1 MLAPIDLNCVQVNSI
16 SVTDSKIISIADVR
30 RLLEERFPQTAPQR
44 ERFWETL
51 WGRLDEKEGGLPL
64 GCVSEVCSGLA
75 CGRMFLDGVLETAR
89 RRSEWIGLI
98 EEHTFDFTGS
108 RSEGCSRS
116 AGWEKLLVV
125 SVPNPEQ
132 AVKAADLLVRDGNL
146 PVVLLDLQTTT
157 LRTLG
162 RIPASTWHRF
172 QRLVERS
179 GTALVALTP
188 QPIIEAARV
197 RVVLQGRW
205 SLADLKRPRREL
217 IAKIAVQVFRRGR
230 QTQPS
235 AEPFVRTA

>member
-1 MLAPIDLNCVQVNSI
+1 VNTI
-16 SVTDSKIISIADVR
+16 SVTESKIISFAEVR
-30 RLLEERFPQTAPQR
+30 RLLGERFPQTALPR
-44 ERFWETL
+44 ERFWETQ
-51 WGRLDEKEGGLPL
+51 WGALDEKEGGLPL
-64 GCVSEVCSGLA
+64 GGVSEVCSGLA

-89 RRSEWIGLI
+89 RRSEWIGLV
-98 EEHTFDFTGS
+98 EGHTFDFSGS
-108 RSEGCSRS
+108 RSV
-116 AGWEKLLVV
+116 GWEKLLVV
-125 SVPNPEQ
+125 RVQTPEQ

-146 PVVLLDLQTTT
+146 PVVLLDLQATP
-157 LRTLG
+157 LRSLG

-172 QRLVERS
+172 QRLVEQS

-205 SLADLKRPRREL
+205 TLSDLKRPRGEL

-230 QTQPS
+230 QAQPT